1 MENKST
7 QYDSEMNDVKKFLSF
22 GRNKFYCFKETS
34 RYIKIFYDTP
44 FISEMK
50 LYDFS
55 YIYMK

>member
-1 MENKST
+1 M

-22 GRNKFYCFKETS
+22 GRNKFYYFKETS
-34 RYIKIFYDTP
+34 RYIKIFYDTS

-50 LYDFS
+50 IYDFF